1 MLPAP
6 LRRAVHQFHP
16 GVAFGDAITNSMLLT
31 RDILRVLGYRSD
43 IFIEHPDDRL
53 EEQFFRLE
61 DLPVH
66 DDYILIVLHSLG
78 HERAEHLAALP
89 APKILM
95 YHNIT
100 PASLLTGIPG
110 LARFADLGR
119 AQLDF
124 WRDRTVAALAVS
136 PFNAIEL
143 RRHGYRAVTVCP
155 LLFDVDA
162 LRASAA
168 VPFQREP
175 DQPFTVL
182 FVGRIV
188 ESKAQIDLV
197 EAFAAFRAQF
207 ARPCRLVL
215 VGRAEGGSDGY
226 VAALYRRI
234 GELGL
239 RGVVTVT
246 GQVSES
252 ELSDWYHRADLYV
265 SLSRHEGFGVP
276 LIEAMAHGIPVIA
289 HGTGAVP
296 YTMGGTGVLLATTD
310 PAAAGAA
317 MLDLSTSARRKA
329 IIAAQFGNLDRFRL
343 SRHVPDLLAAL
354 LRAGAMPPRSTTAAA
369 PLTANLAITIAGHV
383 NGTYSLAAVNR
394 TLALALDEA
403 LPGRVRLQPV
413 EQQPTDRI
421 DDVPAADHAAL
432 NALVS
437 ANPPPTA
444 PMVVISQHYPLYLPD
459 QAADLAIAFFFWEE
473 SVIPLAMVDQLNRS
487 FRAVLAPSQFVAQ
500 ALVNSGVAIPVRVV
514 GYAPPLDHFAAL
526 AAARTVSPVV
536 AGVFTILH
544 VSSTFPRK
552 GVDLLLAAFAEA
564 FPTAAAGTPAQPL
577 RPRLVIK
584 TFPNPHNDT
593 AGQIARLQANHP
605 DLPEIVLIDR
615 DIPAADLL
623 DLYRTADVMVLPT
636 RGEGFNLPAAEAMA
650 AGLPL
655 IVTGGGGHADFTTED
670 DAILLP
676 ARREP
681 SASHLAAAQSL
692 WLAPDPQALVRALRE
707 VFADAAIAGTATAAR
722 AHRAHTAIMQR
733 LDRSAWTRRVIDTT
747 IDLLLTPPPPPRRF
761 AVISSWDVRCGVAEY
776 TRHLVTALAA
786 HIAPHDQLTI
796 LTDHRTHERTERIG
810 DHRVPV
816 APAWTQG
823 GLTTIA
829 ELAAAV
835 SRAGPDVLMIQHQP
849 GLIHWLG
856 LAQLLHD
863 ARLAGR
869 IVAVTLHTTAH
880 LLECPVSDQVIVL
893 DALQSATRIIVHTM
907 NDVDFLATRGL
918 SDTVV
923 LIAHGAPAPFN
934 PISAPAPFNPISAPA
949 PFNPISAPAP
959 FNPISAPAPFNPMSA
974 PAPLNPAHDTPTIG
988 CYGFLLPSKGIGAL
1002 IAALPIIRAT
1012 WPHARLRLVNALFPA
1027 EESRAELTA
1036 CTTLAAE
1043 LGVTDAIEW
1052 TTDYL
1057 THEESMLRLAGCD
1070 LLVLPYRHTPEASS
1084 AALRNCLAS
1093 LTPTIVT
1100 PFPIFEEAGNA
1111 VARTADESPAAIA
1124 AAVIAH
1130 LADLPA
1136 RTALRTAAQAWLGD
1150 RTWNAVARRTHGMLA
1165 GLAAA
1170 ADPLPAAP
1178 DPIPAAAP
1186 DQPAR
1191 HAASVP
1197 RPRPERA
1204 REPWQE
1210 PYLPLA
1216 TKADI
1221 MACFRLLL
1229 GRSPNIEEWRGHA
1242 AHIGGNL
1249 QGVVASYVNS
1259 LEFARR
1265 GLMNQDVSSDI
1276 VITDLPDF
1284 RIVSD
1289 VTDDA
1294 IGKIVRESVYE
1305 PDVSAIF
1312 RRTLRQGMGVLDIG
1326 ANIGYF
1332 SMLSAAI
1339 VGPSGQVFAVEP
1351 NQQNA
1356 RLLEASRRLND
1367 FGQIT
1372 LIHAAA
1378 GAKTGIL
1385 SLHTS
1390 HSTGTTSGVPDE
1402 IGALLT
1408 ARIVPCLALDSI
1420 IPADRRIDLIKIDVD
1435 GAEYPA
1441 MQGCEQIIRRHRP
1454 AIISEFAP
1462 DLIPG
1467 ISGVSGEDYL
1477 RWFARQDYEVA
1488 VIQPDGSLSAA
1499 GQDWSRIMEAYH
1511 RSGIDHIDIFATP
1524 LAGR

>member
-1 MLPAP
+1 MSEPATQPAP

-31 RDILRVLGYRSD
+31 RDILRGLGYRSD
-43 IFIEHPDDRL
+43 IFIEHPDERL
-53 EEQFFRLE
+53 DEQFFRLE

-78 HERAEHLAALP
+78 HDRAAQLAALP

-100 PASLLTGIPG
+100 PADLLTGMPG

-143 RRHGYRAVTVCP
+143 RRHGYNAVTVCP
-155 LLFDVDA
+155 LLFDIDA

-168 VPFQREP
+168 EPFQREP
-175 DQPFTVL
+175 DQAFTIL

-226 VAALYRRI
+226 VAALYRRV

-246 GQVSES
+246 GQVSDA

-289 HGTGAVP
+289 YGTGAVP
-296 YTMGGTGVLLATTD
+296 YTMAGTGTLLATAD
-310 PAAAGAA
+310 PAAAATA
-317 MLDLSTSARRKA
+317 MLDLTTNARRKP
-329 IIAAQFGNLDRFRL
+329 IIAAQYGNLDRFRL
-343 SRHVPDLLAAL
+343 SRHVPGLLAAL
-354 LRAGAMPPRSTTAAA
+354 LRGGAMPPHDAAA
-369 PLTANLAITIAGHV
+369 RTALAANLAMTVAGHV

-403 LPGRVRLQPV
+403 LPGRIRLQPV
-413 EQQPTDRI
+413 EQQPTDRL
-421 DDVPAADHAAL
+421 DDVPEADHAAL
-432 NALVS
+432 HALVT
-437 ANPPPTA
+437 ANAPPTA
-444 PMVVISQHYPLYLPD
+444 PMVVISQHYPLYVPD
-459 QAADLAIAFFFWEE
+459 HAADLAIAFFFWEE
-473 SVIPLAMVDQLNRS
+473 SVIPLPMVEQLNRS
-487 FRAVLAPSQFVAQ
+487 FRAVFAPSQFVAR
-500 ALVNSGVAIPVRVV
+500 ALIDSGVAIPVRVV
-514 GYAPPLDHFAAL
+514 GYAPPLDRFAAL
-526 AAARTVSPVV
+526 AAARTTSPVT
-536 AGVFTILH
+536 AGIFTILH

-552 GVDLLLAAFAEA
+552 GVDLLLAAFAAA
-564 FPTAAAGTPAQPL
+564 FPPSVAGAADQPL

-593 AGQIARLQANHP
+593 AAQIARLQANHP
-605 DLPEIVLIDR
+605 DLPEIVLIDH
-615 DIPAADLL
+615 DIPEADLL

-655 IVTGGGGHADFTTED
+655 IVTGAGGHADFITED
-670 DAILLP
+670 DVIVLP

-692 WLAPDPQALVRALRE
+692 WLAPDTQALVRALHE
-707 VFADAAIAGTATAAR
+707 VFTDAATASTATTAR
-722 AHRAHTAIMQR
+722 AQRARTGVMHR
-733 LDRSAWTRRVIDTT
+733 LDRSAWTRRLIDTT

-776 TRHLVTALAA
+776 TRYLVTALAA
-786 HIAPHDQLTI
+786 HIAPHDHLSI

-810 DHRVPV
+810 AHRVPV

-823 GLTTIA
+823 GLTTIGD
-829 ELAAAV
+829 LAAAV
-835 SRAGPDVLMIQHQP
+835 SRADPDVLMIQHQP

-856 LAQLLHD
+856 LAQLLND

-869 IVAVTLHTTAH
+869 VVAVTLHTTAH
-880 LLECPVSDQVIVL
+880 LLELPPPDQAIVL
-893 DALQSATRIIVHTM
+893 DALQSATRIIVHTVA
-907 NDVDFLATRGL
+907 DVDFLATRGL

-923 LIAHGAPAPFN
+923 LIAHGAPAPFSGT
-934 PISAPAPFNPISAPA
+934 SAPAPFNAT
-949 PFNPISAPAP
+949 
-959 FNPISAPAPFNPMSA
+959 SA
-974 PAPLNPAHDTPTIG
+974 PAPLNPARDAPIIG
-988 CYGFLLPSKGIGAL
+988 CYGFLLPSKGIGSL
-1002 IAALPIIRAT
+1002 IAALPDIRAA
-1012 WPHARLRLVNALFPA
+1012 WPHAKLRLVNALFPA
-1027 EESRAELTA
+1027 EESRAEHSTCTA
-1036 CTTLAAE
+1036 LAAE

-1057 THEESMLRLAGCD
+1057 THDESMAQLAGCD
-1070 LLVLPYRHTPEASS
+1070 LLVLPYRRTPEASS

-1100 PFPIFEEAGNA
+1100 PFPIFDEAGRA
-1111 VARTADESPAAIA
+1111 VARTADETPAAIA
-1124 AAVIAH
+1124 EAITSH
-1130 LADLPA
+1130 LADPPA
-1136 RTALRTAAQAWLGD
+1136 RVALRTAAEVWLAD
-1150 RTWNAVARRTHGMLA
+1150 RSWNAVAQRTHGMLA

-1170 ADPLPAAP
+1170 ADVLPTAPAPLPEAT
-1178 DPIPAAAP
+1178 P

-1191 HAASVP
+1191 RHASP
-1197 RPRPERA
+1197 TRLRTERA
-1204 REPWQE
+1204 RDPWLEPH
-1210 PYLPLA
+1210 LPLA

-1229 GRSPNIEEWRGHA
+1229 GRSPNVEEWRGHS

-1265 GLMNQDVSSDI
+1265 GLMSQDISSDI

-1294 IGKIVRESVYE
+1294 IGKVVRESVYE
-1305 PDVSAIF
+1305 PEVSAIF
-1312 RRTLRQGMGVLDIG
+1312 RRTLRPGMGVLDIG

-1339 VGPSGQVFAVEP
+1339 VGPTGHVFAVEP

-1367 FGQIT
+1367 FAQIT
-1372 LIHAAA
+1372 LVHAAA
-1378 GAKTGIL
+1378 GSKTGIL

-1390 HSTGTTSGVPDE
+1390 HSTGTTSGVPDD

-1408 ARIVPCLALDSI
+1408 ARIVPCVALDSV

-1477 RWFARQDYEVA
+1477 RWFASQDYEVA

-1499 GQDWSRIMEAYH
+1499 GQDWSRIMEAYQ

-1524 LAGR
+1524 LANR